1 MLLRS
6 LVAAVLAVSAAFAQA
21 SAARVARLAV
31 NAISRPPIPLDRME
45 LVTGAPLAVTN
56 AELRMAAVSL
66 LSKAH
71 ELSNV
76 RAQPYDLKTSFTAS
90 HMFLTFEFITAAHE
104 CTG

>member
-1 MLLRS
+1 
-6 LVAAVLAVSAAFAQA
+6 
-21 SAARVARLAV
+21 
-31 NAISRPPIPLDRME
+31 ME